1 MEKKISQLLEAMST
15 KKGQLSVGSFIL
27 LSVITFSIFV
37 IWDLAAKPFSDVRYH
52 AIAVA
57 RKYAD
62 LQFVKDFSVYNGTET
77 YFSLR
82 GSTSKGESIAV
93 IVPEAT
99 NTVYVYTL
107 ANGISESQAQAI
119 AQKNGAGEGERIV
132 LGYRD
137 GKPIWEVK
145 SGTAYYL
152 IEFETG
158 NFIKKEGL

>member
-1 MEKKISQLLEAMST
+1 M
-15 KKGQLSVGSFIL
+15 
-27 LSVITFSIFV
+27 
-37 IWDLAAKPFSDVRYH
+37 RYH

-119 AQKNGAGEGERIV
+119 AQKKWSRRKGAYSPWI
-132 LGYRD
+132 
-137 GKPIWEVK
+137 
-145 SGTAYYL
+145 
-152 IEFETG
+152 
-158 NFIKKEGL
+158 